1 MIKVLVIVT
10 SHFGFDGISNVATNY
25 YIYQDHTRIK
35 MDLLTINDIPIRLK
49 VEIEKNGCLLYTSP
63 SPRD

>member
-25 YIYQDHTRIK
+25 YTLIPQHYN
-35 MDLLTINDIPIRLK
+35 LTLFI
-49 VEIEKNGCLLYTSP
+49 S
-63 SPRD
+63 S

>member
-49 VEIEKNGCLLYTSP
+49 VK
-63 SPRD
+63 

>member
-25 YIYQDHTRIK
+25 YT
-35 MDLLTINDIPIRLK
+35 K
-49 VEIEKNGCLLYTSP
+49 VSHPNK
-63 SPRD
+63 

>member
-25 YIYQDHTRIK
+25 YIYQDHIYSA
-35 MDLLTINDIPIRLK
+35 DIIQPPISHIL
-49 VEIEKNGCLLYTSP
+49 
-63 SPRD
+63 